1 MTKIEY
7 IQIKDDPKIEVRVAK
22 FYTKNEKYKSRHI
35 IVIPGWLNTIDE
47 FNKMAINLS
56 NYGNIY
62 IYEPRGYGKSKTPHK
77 KGIFTPDAY
86 NKELGTIIKAL
97 KLNEKEFILFGSC
110 SGASQVFNYYINEN
124 GLKPDLIAA
133 ISPQEKYKT
142 PFWLPALGL
151 LPSFIMSFFQKMII
165 FFLNLMLKFK
175 KPEETQNVRW
185 AAKQLK
191 ENDAWCL
198 RRYVFEFVINYSVQG
213 RLNEI
218 EIPMLMFVGEEDYFV
233 DPETSKKFLN
243 NENSKIVELKTDFHR
258 IHMGNEEIMAEEFND
273 FLQEL
278 GR

>member
-1 MTKIEY
+1 
-7 IQIKDDPKIEVRVAK
+7 
-22 FYTKNEKYKSRHI
+22 
-35 IVIPGWLNTIDE
+35 
-47 FNKMAINLS
+47 
-56 NYGNIY
+56 
-62 IYEPRGYGKSKTPHK
+62 
-77 KGIFTPDAY
+77 
-86 NKELGTIIKAL
+86 
-97 KLNEKEFILFGSC
+97 
-110 SGASQVFNYYINEN
+110 
-124 GLKPDLIAA
+124 
-133 ISPQEKYKT
+133 
-142 PFWLPALGL
+142 
-151 LPSFIMSFFQKMII
+151 
-165 FFLNLMLKFK
+165 MLKFK

>member
-1 MTKIEY
+1 MTEIEY
-7 IQIKDDPKIEVRVAK
+7 IQTKDDPKIEVRVAK

-35 IVIPGWLNTIDE
+35 IIIPGWLSTIDE
-47 FNKMAINLS
+47 FNKLAINLS

-62 IYEPRGYGKSKTPHK
+62 FYEPRGFGKSKTPHK
-77 KGIFTPDAY
+77 KGFFTPDAY
-86 NKELGTIIKAL
+86 NEELGNIIKSL

-110 SGASQVFNYYINEN
+110 SGASQVFNYYINSD

-133 ISPQEKYKT
+133 ISPQDKYKT
-142 PFWLPALGL
+142 PFWLPALGR
-151 LPSFIMSFFQKMII
+151 LPSFIMGFFQKMII

-198 RRYVFEFVINYSVQG
+198 RRFVFEFVINYSVQG

-218 EIPMLMFVGEEDYFV
+218 EIPMLMFVGEDDYFV

-243 NENSKIVELKTDFHR
+243 NENSKIVEFKANFHR
-258 IHMGNEEIMAEEFND
+258 IQMGNEEIMAKKFNE

>member
-1 MTKIEY
+1 MTEIEY
-7 IQIKDDPKIEVRVAK
+7 IQTKDDPKIEVRVAK

-35 IVIPGWLNTIDE
+35 IIIPGWLSTIDE
-47 FNKMAINLS
+47 FNKLAINLS

-62 IYEPRGYGKSKTPHK
+62 FYEPRGFGKSKTPHK
-77 KGIFTPDAY
+77 KGFFTPDEY
-86 NKELGTIIKAL
+86 NEELGNIIKSL

-110 SGASQVFNYYINEN
+110 SGASQVFNYYINSD

-142 PFWLPALGL
+142 PFWLPVLGW
-151 LPSFIMSFFQKMII
+151 LPSFIMGFFQKMII

-198 RRYVFEFVINYSVQG
+198 RRFVFEFVINYSVQG

-233 DPETSKKFLN
+233 DPESSKKFLN
-243 NENSKIVELKTDFHR
+243 NENSKIVEFKANFHR
-258 IHMGNEEIMAEEFND
+258 IQMGNEEIIAKKFNE

>member
-1 MTKIEY
+1 MVEIEY
-7 IQIKDDPKIEVRVAK
+7 IQTKDDPKIEVRVAK
-22 FYTKNEKYKSRHI
+22 FYTQNENYKSRHVI
-35 IVIPGWLNTIDE
+35 IIPGWLSTIGE
-47 FNKMAINLS
+47 FNKLAINLS

-62 IYEPRGYGKSKTPHK
+62 IYEPRGFGKSRTPHK
-77 KGIFTPDAY
+77 KGFFTPDAY
-86 NKELGTIIKAL
+86 NEELRHIIEVL

-110 SGASQVFNYYINEN
+110 SGASQVFNYYINGD

-133 ISPQEKYKT
+133 ISPQEKYTT
-142 PFWLPALGL
+142 PFWLPALGR

-165 FFLNLMLKFK
+165 FFMNLMLKFK

-185 AAKQLK
+185 AAKKLK

-243 NENSKIVELKTDFHR
+243 NENSKIVELKADFHR
-258 IHMGNEEIMAEEFND
+258 IQMGNEEIIAKKFNEFLEKLD
-273 FLQEL
+273 
-278 GR
+278 R

>member
-7 IQIKDDPKIEVRVAK
+7 IQTKDDPVIEVRVAK
-22 FYTKNEKYKSRHI
+22 FYSQNEKYKSRHVI
-35 IVIPGWLNTIDE
+35 LIPGWLSTIDG
-47 FNKMAINLS
+47 FVKLATSLS

-62 IYEPRGYGKSKTPHK
+62 VYESRGYGKSKTPHK
-77 KGIFTPDAY
+77 KGFFSPDAY
-86 NKELGTIIKAL
+86 NEELGTIIKAL
-97 KLNEKEFILFGSC
+97 KLKEKEFILFGSC
-110 SGASQVFNYYINEN
+110 SGASQVFNYYINSD

-218 EIPMLMFVGEEDYFV
+218 EIPMLMFVGAEDYFV

-243 NENSKIVELKTDFHR
+243 NKNSKIVELKADFHR
-258 IHMGNEEIMAEEFND
+258 IQMGNEKIMAKKFNE

>member
-7 IQIKDDPKIEVRVAK
+7 IQTKDDPVIEVRVAK
-22 FYTKNEKYKSRHI
+22 FYSQNEKYKSRHVI
-35 IVIPGWLNTIDE
+35 LIPGWLSTIDG
-47 FNKMAINLS
+47 FVKLATSLS

-62 IYEPRGYGKSKTPHK
+62 VYESRGYGKSKTPHK
-77 KGIFTPDAY
+77 KGFFSPDAY
-86 NKELGTIIKAL
+86 NEELGTIIKAL
-97 KLNEKEFILFGSC
+97 KLKEKEFILFGSC
-110 SGASQVFNYYINEN
+110 SGASQVFNYYINSD

-218 EIPMLMFVGEEDYFV
+218 EIPMLMFVGAEDYFV

-243 NENSKIVELKTDFHR
+243 NKNSKIVELKADFHR
-258 IHMGNEEIMAEEFND
+258 IQMGNEKIMAEKFNE

>member
-1 MTKIEY
+1 MTEIEF
-7 IQIKDDPKIEVRVAK
+7 IQTKDDPIIEVRVAR
-22 FYTKNEKYKSRHI
+22 FYTQNEKYKSRHVI
-35 IVIPGWLNTIDE
+35 IIPGWLSTIDE
-47 FNKMAINLS
+47 FNKLAINLS

-62 IYEPRGYGKSKTPHK
+62 LYEPRGFGKSKTPHK
-77 KGIFTPDAY
+77 KGFFTPDAY
-86 NKELGTIIKAL
+86 NEELRNIIQAL

-110 SGASQVFNYYINEN
+110 SGASQVFNYYINED

-133 ISPQEKYKT
+133 ISPQDKYKT

-151 LPSFIMSFFQKMII
+151 LPSFIMAFFQKMII
-165 FFLNLMLKFK
+165 FFMNLMLKFK

-243 NENSKIVELKTDFHR
+243 NKNSKIVELKADLHR
-258 IHMGNEEIMAEEFND
+258 IQMGNEEIMAEKFNE

>member
-7 IQIKDDPKIEVRVAK
+7 IQTKDDPKIEVRVAK
-22 FYTKNEKYKSRHI
+22 FYTKNEKYESRHI
-35 IVIPGWLNTIDE
+35 IIIPGWLSTIDE
-47 FNKMAINLS
+47 FNKLAINLS

-62 IYEPRGYGKSKTPHK
+62 IYEPRGFGKSKTPHK
-77 KGIFTPDAY
+77 KGFFTPDAF
-86 NKELGTIIKAL
+86 NEELGTIINAL
-97 KLNEKEFILFGSC
+97 NLNKKELILFGSC
-110 SGASQVFNYYINEN
+110 SGASQVFNYYINSD

-218 EIPMLMFVGEEDYFV
+218 DIPMLMFVGEEDYFV

-243 NENSKIVELKTDFHR
+243 NKNSKIVELKADFHR
-258 IHMGNEEIMAEEFND
+258 IQMGNEEIMAEKFNK